1 MVRKI
6 DNPFQMAAALLE
18 LDHEMTEHKKY
29 IESIEAEVN
38 QQDQELD
45 VLIDKLIE
53 LETENMYLRILL
65 NKLLSER
72 DFALEDLFNNE
83 NTGKETK

>member
-1 MVRKI
+1 MARKI
-6 DNPFQMAAALLE
+6 NDQFQMAAALLE

-45 VLIDKLIE
+45 ILIDKLVVKEIKTSE
-53 LETENMYLRILL
+53 L
-65 NKLLSER
+65 
-72 DFALEDLFNNE
+72 
-83 NTGKETK
+83 TKSKSKTNAKSRLHWSYF